1 MELRQIEYFEA
12 VSRLLSYTKAAQELF
27 ITQPSI
33 TVSIRKLEEELGVKL
48 IERDNKKLNLTE
60 AGYIFLE
67 HAKEILDKVK
77 ETTRIMEDIQPN
89 NKRILKFA
97 FPPAVGAWLWSIIY
111 PDFTNSYPNIH
122 IEIQDLGTM
131 EILDAIKEGEIELGF
146 GVLEMVKDSAME
158 VIDVKEG
165 EIKLLFNSNH
175 RFKDLAEI
183 PIELLADEVYIQYKK
198 NTTFT
203 ENRMIEEF
211 KAHGINPQIMYVKEQ
226 SSVYDL
232 VSKGHGFAATL
243 DDSISIIKDN
253 LNIISKPF
261 LKPILFHTG
270 LIWDKDKYLSEAS
283 RNFIKF
289 IIK

>member
-48 IERDNKKLNLTE
+48 IERNNKKLNLTE

-97 FPPAVGAWLWSIIY
+97 FPPAVGAWLWSVIY
-111 PDFTNSYPNIH
+111 HDFINSYPNIH
-122 IEIQDLGTM
+122 IKIQDLGTM
-131 EILDAIKEGEIELGF
+131 EILDAIKQGEIELGF
-146 GVLEMVKDSAME
+146 GVLEMAKDSSME

-165 EIKLLFNSNH
+165 EIKLLFNRNH
-175 RFKDLAEI
+175 HFKNLEKI
-183 PIELLADEVYIQYKK
+183 PIELLKDEVYIQYKK
-198 NTTFT
+198 NATFT

-211 KAHGINPQIMYVKEQ
+211 KANGINPNIMYVHEQ
-226 SSVYDL
+226 SSLYDL
-232 VSKGHGFAATL
+232 VSNGHGFAATL
-243 DDSISIIKDN
+243 DDSISLIKDN
-253 LNIISKPF
+253 PNIISKSL
-261 LKPILFHTG
+261 LKPVIFHTG
-270 LIWDKDKYLSEAS
+270 LIWDKDKYLTEAS
-283 RNFIKF
+283 RKFIKF
-289 IIK
+289 IVK